1 MHAIKPLYMCKM
13 QRYKSIFTY
22 NANMG
27 EMIWAAVQAWLVE
40 GDNEIFIKKTLH
52 YAFSYIKTRNKGE
65 ILAFFIYDTVRANY
79 IWT

>member
-40 GDNEIFIKKTLH
+40 GDDG
-52 YAFSYIKTRNKGE
+52 SV
-65 ILAFFIYDTVRANY
+65 ILVDTGSPLDAVKAAAPCQEEG
-79 IWT
+79 